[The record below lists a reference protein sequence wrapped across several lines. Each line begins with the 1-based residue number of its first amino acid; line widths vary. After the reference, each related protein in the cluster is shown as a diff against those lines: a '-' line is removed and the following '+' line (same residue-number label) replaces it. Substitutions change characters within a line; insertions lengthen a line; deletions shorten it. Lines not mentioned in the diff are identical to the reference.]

1 MKLFTAEQ
9 IRAWDQYTIEHTP
22 ISSLDL
28 MERAAQACVQRIL
41 KLKTT
46 TNYLIFCGPGNNGGD
61 GLAIARLL
69 KENNCNVEV
78 VLVQLSKLSEN
89 AEMNLECLIAEE
101 INVTQVTTT
110 NEINWAAHAQRETI
124 IIDALFGTGLNR
136 PLDGEASSFVS
147 HINALNKKIISID
160 LPSGLFAD
168 KEVQETD
175 AIIKAWSTITFQVP
189 KRTFFYASSKP
200 YIGEWYVEDIGLLN
214 AFVEENSSSIYFT
227 TLKDVAKIYKPRTA
241 FSHKGNFGKGL
252 LMAGSYGMMG
262 SAVLASKACLRSGI
276 GLLKVY
282 TPRCG
287 YEIMQTSVPEA
298 MVLCDKNTEEFT
310 DLPLDLDFNAIAIGP
325 GWSEGD
331 HALQVLTTLLKTVKL
346 PMVIDAGALNVL
358 SRDKSLL
365 AEICE
370 GSILT
375 PHPKEFE
382 RLAGKKLSRQESEE
396 LALQWAKEYNI
407 CFILKGKNSAAVLP
421 DGTIHY
427 NSTGNPGMAKGGSGD
442 CLTGILLA
450 LLAQGYS
457 TAEAAIM
464 SVYMHGYAGD
474 RAASYHSQEA
484 MLPSDLIDCIG
495 EFFEKM
501 NTN

>member
-1 MKLFTAEQ
+1 
-9 IRAWDQYTIEHTP
+9 
-22 ISSLDL
+22 
-28 MERAAQACVQRIL
+28 MERAAQASVQRIM
-41 KLKTT
+41 KLTSIKD
-46 TNYLIFCGPGNNGGD
+46 YLIFCGAGNNGGD

-69 KENNCNVEV
+69 KEYNCNVEV
-78 VLVQLSKLSEN
+78 VFIKAENISEET
-89 AEMNLECLIAEE
+89 AVNLECLAPLE
-101 INVTQVTTT
+101 IKVREVQGVS
-110 NEINWAAHAQRETI
+110 EIDWDNYTLKEVLV
-124 IIDALFGTGLNR
+124 IDALLGTGLNR
-136 PLDGEASSFVS
+136 PLEGSYAGIVKC
-147 HINALNKKIISID
+147 INALNKKIIAID
-160 LPSGLFAD
+160 LPSGLCAD

-175 AIIKAWSTITFQVP
+175 VVIKAWATITLQVP

-200 YIGEWYVEDIGLLN
+200 YIGDWYVEDIGLLN
-214 AFVEENSSSIYFT
+214 AFVEENSSSLYLT
-227 TLKDVAKIYKPRTA
+227 TLKDMAKIYKPRGA

-262 SAVLASKACLRSGI
+262 AAVLASKACLRSGI

-298 MVLCDKNTEEFT
+298 MVLCDKNTEEFSEC
-310 DLPLDLDFNAIAIGP
+310 PLELDFNAIAIGP

-382 RLAGKKLSRQESEE
+382 RLAGKKLSRQDSEE

-407 CFILKGKNSAAVLP
+407 CFILKGKNSAVVLP

-457 TAEAAIM
+457 TEETAIM
-464 SVYMHGYAGD
+464 GVYMHGYAGD

-495 EFFEKM
+495 EFFEKIKE
-501 NTN
+501 